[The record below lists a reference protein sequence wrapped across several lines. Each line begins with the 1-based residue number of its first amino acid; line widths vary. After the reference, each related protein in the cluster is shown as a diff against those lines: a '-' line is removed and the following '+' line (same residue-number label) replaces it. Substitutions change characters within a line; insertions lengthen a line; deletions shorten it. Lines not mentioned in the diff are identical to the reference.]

1 MFKDLGELLCTI
13 TGFHSFSLQ
22 PNAGAA
28 GEYAGLMVIR
38 AYHLVSHLHTDVVY
52 LCDWSLRVRVYVID
66 YATHVGLTSPAPWGS
81 ALILPISYTYIAMM
95 GSKGLT
101 NASKTAIL
109 NANYMAKRLEA
120 ELDRFCDALISIRE
134 EIAQIESGKADIN
147 NNVLK
152 LICRVLLILY
162 LCSWEMHGTNHTPG
176 NVLLSLFLGSEMPNS
191 GQLQVLSR
199 LGFIG
204 VSMGAQG
211 FSVGARGR
219 VCCDV
224 LRGVVYPRSGDF
236 VWLASVGGSS
246 LFASVFFYSSVG
258 SPIIDV
264 YTKVV
269 VEGGGCVASTQLLR
283 L

>member
-1 MFKDLGELLCTI
+1 MPVTWPSFADLHPFAPADQAQGY
-13 TGFHSFSLQ
+13 Q
-22 PNAGAA
+22 
-28 GEYAGLMVIR
+28 
-38 AYHLVSHLHTDVVY
+38 
-52 LCDWSLRVRVYVID
+52 
-66 YATHVGLTSPAPWGS
+66 VGLTSPAPWGS

-147 NNVLK
+147 DNVLK

-176 NVLLSLFLGSEMPNS
+176 NVPLSLFLGSEMPNS
-191 GQLQVLSR
+191 GQLQVLITTMCCYDLAFDNRDNTEITIICWSD
-199 LGFIG
+199 FITRAHRQC
-204 VSMGAQG
+204 VWRS
-211 FSVGARGR
+211 

-224 LRGVVYPRSGDF
+224 LRRVVYSRSGDF

-269 VEGGGCVASTQLLR
+269 VEGGRRVASTQLLR

>member
-1 MFKDLGELLCTI
+1 
-13 TGFHSFSLQ
+13 
-22 PNAGAA
+22 
-28 GEYAGLMVIR
+28 
-38 AYHLVSHLHTDVVY
+38 
-52 LCDWSLRVRVYVID
+52 
-66 YATHVGLTSPAPWGS
+66 
-81 ALILPISYTYIAMM
+81 MM

-191 GQLQVLSR
+191 GQLQVLITTMCCYDLAFDNRDNTEITIICWSDFITRAHRQCVLSR